1 MLSKLVCLGFGL
13 QATVQEVM
21 EGCQH
26 AWMREAL
33 QELVARHA
41 KLQSAL

>member
-1 MLSKLVCLGFGL
+1 
-13 QATVQEVM
+13 VQEVM

-33 QELVARHA
+33 KELVDRHA

>member
-1 MLSKLVCLGFGL
+1 LVE
-13 QATVQEVM
+13 QATVEQVM
-21 EGCQH
+21 DGCQH

-33 QELVARHA
+33 QQLVDRHA

>member
-1 MLSKLVCLGFGL
+1 
-13 QATVQEVM
+13 M

-33 QELVARHA
+33 KELVDRHT